1 SDFTRDGMTPPIDL
15 VERILASVSIPI
27 RIMIRETEEFTVT
40 DERVVEKLCQSASAF
55 AKLPIDGLV
64 LGFVKNGEVDI
75 ELTRRVLSQAPNLKA
90 TFHHAFEHVD
100 DPFKAIESLKTCDQ
114 IDRILT
120 MGGQGSWPEKIALL
134 SDYEK
139 AAAPQLSILA
149 GGGLTSQIIKEI
161 RTSTDVREF
170 HVGRAVRQPSTID
183 GVVESSLVKNL
194 VNLINTFQ
202 Q

>member
-1 SDFTRDGMTPPIDL
+1 MLTQKPILEVIACSVEDAINAEKGGAPRLEVISDFTRDGMTPPIDL

-120 MGGQGSWPEKIALL
+120 MGGQGS
-134 SDYEK
+134 
-139 AAAPQLSILA
+139 
-149 GGGLTSQIIKEI
+149 
-161 RTSTDVREF
+161 
-170 HVGRAVRQPSTID
+170 
-183 GVVESSLVKNL
+183 
-194 VNLINTFQ
+194 
-202 Q
+202 